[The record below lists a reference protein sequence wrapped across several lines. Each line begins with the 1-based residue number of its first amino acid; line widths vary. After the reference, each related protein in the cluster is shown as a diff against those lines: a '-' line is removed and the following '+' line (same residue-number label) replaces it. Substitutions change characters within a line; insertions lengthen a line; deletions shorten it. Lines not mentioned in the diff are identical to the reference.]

1 MKYQHIPQH
10 PSVIKYFK
18 GAFNLRS
25 LVPIFTFVWDVQIK
39 FEYFRNLGNDS
50 KISDKHLPQN
60 FLILLL
66 LLGKYNFS
74 FVACHSLKFTCCLLL
89 VVKSLLTCFKIC
101 WLLVPKFQSLLAAE
115 VARCKNSLVTR
126 CRSCS
131 L

>member
-50 KISDKHLPQN
+50 KISDKHLSQN

-89 VVKSLLTCFKIC
+89 VVKSLLTCFKIS
-101 WLLVPKFQSLLAAE
+101 WLLVAE
-115 VARCKNSLVTR
+115 VVRSKISVVTR

>member
-50 KISDKHLPQN
+50 KISDKHLSQN

-89 VVKSLLTCFKIC
+89 VVKSLLTCFKIG
-101 WLLVPKFQSLLAAE
+101 WLLVAE
-115 VARCKNSLVTR
+115 VVRFKISVVTR